1 MFYILF
7 YYGLAFHE
15 FNHGTE
21 GRTELDRIGRG
32 GGGKWALKG
41 LDGLVS
47 LGLAGASR
55 PNSHCW

>member
-1 MFYILF
+1 
-7 YYGLAFHE
+7 
-15 FNHGTE
+15 
-21 GRTELDRIGRG
+21 LDRIGRG

-47 LGLAGASR
+47 LAGLLAGASR